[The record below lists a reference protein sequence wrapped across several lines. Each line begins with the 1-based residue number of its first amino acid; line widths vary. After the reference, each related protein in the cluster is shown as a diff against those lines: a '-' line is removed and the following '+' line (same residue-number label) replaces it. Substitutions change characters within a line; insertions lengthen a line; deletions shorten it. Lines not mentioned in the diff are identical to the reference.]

1 MVARDKVASSPRTYI
16 DIAFDQEVTVTESYY
31 PELSFT
37 TLFAEVGGSM
47 GLWLGLGL
55 LQFATLVVNAS
66 TVFGSILC
74 HDHFKSKDDK

>member
-1 MVARDKVASSPRTYI
+1 MVAHDKVAAAKQTYI
-16 DIAFDQEVTVTESYY
+16 DIAFDQEVTESYY

-55 LQFATLVVNAS
+55 LQFATIFVSAS

-74 HDHFKSKDDK
+74 QNHFNEKDDK